1 MKLGRESFNLSYK
14 ELRLRKTSE
23 GSGKLLNNVIKPA
36 LKANTKSFKALTA
49 YYSIGSLEAIGKN
62 LDYFLS
68 NDGVIQIV
76 LGDQI
81 DDERTLLGASKE
93 LQKEE
98 IIIFQKK
105 LMDEV
110 ELIRNDDSKFTIAT
124 IAYLILDKKLQLK
137 VATYKDGVLWHPKLY
152 LLEDMEGNKIA
163 ASGSGNMTEAGF
175 EKNYEIHDVFTTWDF
190 GTEYFTSED
199 PSEPTKEE
207 IFWRIWNNNDENT
220 EVKELDSDYANQL
233 LNILGNPSKQ
243 EVLDFNSKNLGN
255 AIDQNLISFKK
266 DLQISP
272 LFHEFNLGKSA
283 LYPHQINAVQK
294 ALKMWPIRILFSDE
308 VGLGKTLELGTLIAY
323 LVKNKLVENVLV
335 LAPPTLIEQWQDE
348 MKLHFDLDF
357 ARYERSTKKWVYKD
371 DDFPSELEKTPLR
384 YNKNF
389 PPLSIM
395 SKSMA
400 VRSKEQHIFLDGN
413 CYPEF
418 LVIDEA
424 HHARMHR
431 GYDGSAKKTNFRK
444 VVEEITDK
452 IKHIAFATATPMRKN
467 IDEYFFLLNLLGI
480 EELINEKEYE
490 RSLSII
496 NDFYTDRNNKFNL
509 DDLSLIKDLLKKVLE
524 KSQDRFFH
532 NSPEIYQLISE
543 LKNEK
548 LSNEWLFENSKNLID
563 FHTIYHPTRILTSR
577 NVQENLNKFSD
588 IYKIPKR
595 ILRPSPIMPLDISNE
610 LNDFFSSIMEY
621 VDRFYQIT
629 ELAITPDK
637 QLPLGLRRHSLQERF
652 ASSFW
657 SAKKSIT
664 NRREHLVE
672 SLVDFKKNRID
683 KEFFENTL
691 DPDDEESEI
700 ASLTKSELLSVD
712 WENVIKNCE
721 SEIRALD
728 VYIDLANIVI
738 EKSPKGLDPDPKINV
753 TVKLFS
759 EHIQNNPGKPL
770 LIFSK
775 YTDTLNEV
783 ERAVIDYCENNL
795 TQPIGFA
802 SYRGDYRR
810 IKYANERQ
818 HRKADKRD
826 ITRALN
832 NGRVQVVF
840 CSSAASEGLNL
851 QAASYMI
858 NVDVPWVPSDLEQ
871 RIGRI
876 ARLGQKE
883 KEVLI
888 DNIWYPFS
896 IESNMYKRLI
906 DRQRNMS
913 FAIGQFPDLIADAI
927 KNFVDDNDAKK
938 IEKTIDEINKQK
950 NSYEMKVLNE
960 LWTKDGNEPLHP
972 WGNVF
977 RKEILETMEK
987 LGLDV
992 QSIEPDSGSLDVLHF
1007 HLSEFED
1014 IFTKQLLN
1022 KNSNSN
1028 LIGLYSNELL
1038 VGFKILKDDE
1048 DKSLLVNPINFPQ
1061 LLDSLFFGSRLS
1073 IQTYDIDVESFNKLI
1088 DFYLDIKFPSILPA
1102 HHLISFVENN
1112 ISKESF
1118 DNTLTNKIIG
1128 RVTL

>member
-1 MKLGRESFNLSYK
+1 MSYK
-14 ELRLRKTSE
+14 DLRLRKTVE

-36 LKANTKSFKALTA
+36 LKENTKTFKALSA
-49 YYSIGSLEAIGKN
+49 YYSIGSLEAIGKT

-68 NDGVIQIV
+68 NEGTIQIV
-76 LGDQI
+76 IGDQLT
-81 DDERTLLGASKE
+81 DERTLRGASVD

-98 IIIFQKK
+98 INNFQKK
-105 LMDEV
+105 LREDA
-110 ELIRNDDSKFTIAT
+110 ELLRNENSRFTIAT

-137 VATYKDGVLWHPKLY
+137 VANYKNGELWHPKMY
-152 LLEDMEGNKIA
+152 LLEDRDGNKIA
-163 ASGSGNMTEAGF
+163 ATGSGNMTAQGF
-175 EKNYEIHDVFTTWDF
+175 EKNYETHKIFTSWDF
-190 GTEYFTSED
+190 GEDYFESED
-199 PSEPTKEE
+199 PEDPVDEE

-220 EVKELDSDYANQL
+220 EVKELDSEYAQKL
-233 LNILGNPSKQ
+233 LEAIGNPSREK
-243 EVLDFNSKNLGN
+243 VLNNANRKAKDIQNENLL
-255 AIDQNLISFKK
+255 DFKK
-266 DLQISP
+266 DLQTSP
-272 LFHEFNLGKSA
+272 IFHEFNLGKSA

-323 LVKNKLVENVLV
+323 LIKNKLVDDVLV
-335 LAPPTLIEQWQDE
+335 LAPPTLTEQWQDE
-348 MKLHFDLDF
+348 MKQHFDLDF
-357 ARYERSTKKWVYKD
+357 ARYDRTKKSWVYKD
-371 DDFPSELEKTPLR
+371 EEFQSIQENTPLR

-389 PPLSIM
+389 PPLAIM

-400 VRSKEQHIFLDGN
+400 VRSNEQHIFLENDS
-413 CYPEF
+413 YPDF

-431 GYDGSAKKTNFRK
+431 GYDGSAKKTNFRR
-444 VVEEITDK
+444 VVEQISNE

-467 IDEYFFLLNLLGI
+467 IDEYFFLLDLLGV
-480 EELINEKEYE
+480 EELISEKDYE
-490 RSLSII
+490 KSLSII

-509 DDLSLIKDLLKKVLE
+509 DDLSLIKDLLIKVID
-524 KSQDRFFH
+524 KSEERFFH
-532 NSPEIYQLISE
+532 NSPEIYSLVNE
-543 LKNEK
+543 LKNGEVD
-548 LSNEWLFENSKNLID
+548 NAWLFENSKKLIE

-577 NVQENLNKFSD
+577 NVQENLNKFSE

-595 ILRPSPIMPLDISNE
+595 TLRPSPILPIDISNE

-664 NRREHLVE
+664 NRREHLIN
-672 SLVDFKKNRID
+672 SLEGFKENKIT
-683 KEFFENTL
+683 KEFFENS
-691 DPDDEESEI
+691 DESDDEDTII
-700 ASLTKSELLSVD
+700 AGLTKGELVSVD

-721 SEIRALD
+721 SEIRALNTY
-728 VYIDLANIVI
+728 VDLAEIVI
-738 EKSPKGLDPDPKINV
+738 NSTPEGIDPDPKINE
-753 TVKLFS
+753 TVRLFS
-759 EHIQNNPGKPL
+759 EHIDKNPGKPL

-783 ERAVIDYCENNL
+783 ERAVISYCETND
-795 TQPIGFA
+795 IYMGYA

-810 IKYANERQ
+810 IKYANDRE
-818 HRKADKRD
+818 HRKAEKRD

-832 NGRVQVVF
+832 NGRIQVIF

-883 KEVLI
+883 DEVLI

-906 DRQRNMS
+906 DRQRDMS
-913 FAIGQFPDLIADAI
+913 FAIGQFPDLIAEAI
-927 KNFVDDNDAKK
+927 KNFVDDKDAKK
-938 IEKTIDEINKQK
+938 IEKTIDEINKKK
-950 NSYEMKVLNE
+950 NTYEMKVLNE
-960 LWTKDGNEPLHP
+960 LWIQDGNEPLHP

-977 RKEILETMEK
+977 RKEILEIMQK
-987 LGLDV
+987 LDLNTE
-992 QSIEPDSGSLDVLHF
+992 SIDSNSGSLDILHF
-1007 HLSEFED
+1007 HLTEFEE
-1014 IFTKQLLN
+1014 IFNQEPKEDGSNADLLG
-1022 KNSNSN
+1022 
-1028 LIGLYSNELL
+1028 IYSNEYL
-1038 VGFKILKDDE
+1038 VGFKLLKDGE
-1048 DKSLLVNPINFPQ
+1048 ENGLLINPINFPQ
-1061 LLDSLFFGSRLS
+1061 VLESLFFGSSLS
-1073 IQTYDIDVESFNKLI
+1073 IETYDKQLDTLNKLFN
-1088 DFYLDIKFPSILPA
+1088 FYLDIKYPSLLPV
-1102 HHLISFVENN
+1102 HHLISFIENE
-1112 ISKESF
+1112 ISQESF
-1118 DNTLTNKIIG
+1118 DRELKEKVIG

>member
-1 MKLGRESFNLSYK
+1 LSFK
-14 ELRLRKTSE
+14 DLRLRKTVE

-36 LKANTKSFKALTA
+36 LKENTKTFKALSA
-49 YYSIGSLEAIGKN
+49 YYSIGSLEAIGKT

-68 NDGVIQIV
+68 NEGTIQIV
-76 LGDQI
+76 IGDQLT
-81 DDERTLLGASKE
+81 DERTLRGASVD

-98 IIIFQKK
+98 INNFQKK
-105 LMDEV
+105 LREDA
-110 ELIRNDDSKFTIAT
+110 ELLRNENSRFTIAT

-137 VATYKDGVLWHPKLY
+137 VANYKNGELWHPKMY
-152 LLEDMEGNKIA
+152 LLEDKDGNKIA
-163 ASGSGNMTEAGF
+163 ATGSGNMTAQGF
-175 EKNYEIHDVFTTWDF
+175 EKNYETHKIFTSWDF
-190 GTEYFTSED
+190 GEDYFESED
-199 PSEPTKEE
+199 PEDPVDEE

-220 EVKELDSDYANQL
+220 EVKELDSEYAQML
-233 LNILGNPSKQ
+233 LEAIGNPSREQILNNADQKAKDIQ
-243 EVLDFNSKNLGN
+243 NKNLL
-255 AIDQNLISFKK
+255 DFKK
-266 DLQISP
+266 DLQTSP
-272 LFHEFNLGKSA
+272 IFHEFNLGKSA

-323 LVKNKLVENVLV
+323 LIKNNLVDNVLV
-335 LAPPTLIEQWQDE
+335 LAPPTLTEQWQDE
-348 MKLHFDLDF
+348 MKQHFDLDF
-357 ARYERSTKKWVYKD
+357 ARYDRTKKSWVYKD
-371 DDFPSELEKTPLR
+371 EEFEGIKENTPLR
-384 YNKNF
+384 YNDNF
-389 PPLSIM
+389 PSLAIM

-400 VRSKEQHIFLDGN
+400 VRSNEQHIFLENDS
-413 CYPEF
+413 YPDF

-431 GYDGSAKKTNFRK
+431 GYDGSAKKTNFRR
-444 VVEEITDK
+444 VVEQISNE

-467 IDEYFFLLNLLGI
+467 IDEYFFLLDLLGV
-480 EELINEKEYE
+480 EELISEKDYE
-490 RSLSII
+490 KSLSII

-509 DDLSLIKDLLKKVLE
+509 DDLSLIKDLLIKVID
-524 KSQDRFFH
+524 KSEERFFH
-532 NSPEIYQLISE
+532 NSPEIYSLVNE
-543 LKNEK
+543 LKNGEVD
-548 LSNEWLFENSKNLID
+548 NAWLFENSKKLIE

-577 NVQENLNKFSD
+577 NVQENLNKFSE

-595 ILRPSPIMPLDISNE
+595 TLRPSPILPIDISNE

-664 NRREHLVE
+664 NRREHLIN
-672 SLVDFKKNRID
+672 SLEGFKENKIT
-683 KEFFENTL
+683 KEFFENS
-691 DPDDEESEI
+691 DENDDEDTII
-700 ASLTKSELLSVD
+700 AGLTKSELVSVD

-721 SEIRALD
+721 SEIRALNTY
-728 VYIDLANIVI
+728 VELAEIVI
-738 EKSPKGLDPDPKINV
+738 DSTPEGIDPDPKINE
-753 TVKLFS
+753 TLRLFS
-759 EHIQNNPGKPL
+759 EHIDKNPGKPL

-783 ERAVIDYCENNL
+783 ERAVISYCETND
-795 TQPIGFA
+795 IYMGYA

-810 IKYANERQ
+810 IKYANDRE
-818 HRKADKRD
+818 HRKAEKRD

-832 NGRVQVVF
+832 NGRIQVIF

-883 KEVLI
+883 DEVLI

-906 DRQRNMS
+906 DRQRDMS
-913 FAIGQFPDLIADAI
+913 FAIGQFPDLIAEAI
-927 KNFVDDNDAKK
+927 KDFVDDKDAKK
-938 IEKTIDEINKQK
+938 IEKTIDEINKKK
-950 NSYEMKVLNE
+950 NTYEMKVLNE
-960 LWTKDGNEPLHP
+960 LWIQDGNEPLHP

-977 RKEILETMEK
+977 RKEILEIMQK
-987 LGLDV
+987 LDLNTE
-992 QSIEPDSGSLDVLHF
+992 SIDSNSGSLDILHF
-1007 HLSEFED
+1007 HLAEFEE
-1014 IFTKQLLN
+1014 IFNQEAIEEGSNANLLG
-1022 KNSNSN
+1022 
-1028 LIGLYSNELL
+1028 IYSNEYL
-1038 VGFKILKDDE
+1038 VGFKLLKDGE
-1048 DKSLLVNPINFPQ
+1048 ENGLLINPINFPQ
-1061 LLDSLFFGSRLS
+1061 VLESIFFGNSLS
-1073 IQTYDIDVESFNKLI
+1073 IETYDKQLDTLNKLLN
-1088 DFYLDIKFPSILPA
+1088 FYLDIKYPSLLPV
-1102 HHLISFVENN
+1102 HHLISFIENE

-1118 DNTLTNKIIG
+1118 DRELKERVIG

>member
-1 MKLGRESFNLSYK
+1 MSYK
-14 ELRLRKTSE
+14 DLRLRKTVE
-23 GSGKLLNNVIKPA
+23 GSGKLLNNVIKPS
-36 LKANTKSFKALTA
+36 LKENTKTFRALTA
-49 YYSIGSLEAIGKN
+49 YYSIGSLEAIGKT

-68 NDGVIQIV
+68 NDGIIQIV
-76 LGDQI
+76 IGDQV
-81 DDERTLLGASKE
+81 DDERTLKGASEE

-105 LMDEV
+105 LQEDV
-110 ELIRNDDSKFTIAT
+110 ELVRNENSRFTIAT
-124 IAYLILDKKLQLK
+124 IAYLILDEKLQLK
-137 VATYKDGVLWHPKLY
+137 VANYRNGELWHPKMY
-152 LLEDMEGNKIA
+152 LLEDGDGNKIA
-163 ASGSGNMTEAGF
+163 ASGSGNMSESGF
-175 EKNYEIHDVFTTWDF
+175 EKNYEIHDIFTNWDF
-190 GTEYFTSED
+190 GTEYFSSED

-220 EVKELDSDYANQL
+220 EVKELDKEYAQKL
-233 LNILGNPSKQ
+233 LERIGNPSKEDVIKYVDQ
-243 EVLDFNSKNLGN
+243 KVKDNQNENLLN
-255 AIDQNLISFKK
+255 FKK
-266 DLQISP
+266 DLQTSP
-272 LFHEFNLGKSA
+272 IFHEFNLGKSA

-323 LVKNKLVENVLV
+323 LIKNNLVDNVLV
-335 LAPPTLIEQWQDE
+335 LAPPTLTEQWQDE
-348 MKLHFDLDF
+348 MKQHFDLDF
-357 ARYERSTKKWVYKD
+357 ARYDRTKKSWVYKD
-371 DDFPSELEKTPLR
+371 EEFEGIKENSPLR
-384 YNKNF
+384 YNDNF
-389 PPLSIM
+389 PSLAIM

-400 VRSKEQHIFLDGN
+400 VRSNEQHIFLENDF
-413 CYPEF
+413 YPDF

-431 GYDGSAKKTNFRK
+431 GYDGSAKKTNFRR
-444 VVEEITDK
+444 VVEQISNE

-467 IDEYFFLLNLLGI
+467 IDEYFFLLDLLGV
-480 EELINEKEYE
+480 EELISEKDYE
-490 RSLSII
+490 KSLSII

-509 DDLSLIKDLLKKVLE
+509 DDLSLIKDLLIKVID
-524 KSQDRFFH
+524 KSEERFFH
-532 NSPEIYQLISE
+532 NSPEIYSLVNE
-543 LKNEK
+543 LKNGEVD
-548 LSNEWLFENSKNLID
+548 NTWLFENSKKLIE

-577 NVQENLNKFSD
+577 NVQENLNKFSE

-595 ILRPSPIMPLDISNE
+595 TLRPSPILPIDVSNE

-664 NRREHLVE
+664 NRREHLIN
-672 SLVDFKKNRID
+672 SLEDFKENKIT
-683 KEFFENTL
+683 KEFFENS
-691 DPDDEESEI
+691 DENDDEDTI
-700 ASLTKSELLSVD
+700 IGGLTKSELVSVD

-721 SEIRALD
+721 SEIRALNTY
-728 VYIDLANIVI
+728 VDLAEIVI
-738 EKSPKGLDPDPKINV
+738 NSTPEGVDPDPKINE
-753 TVKLFS
+753 TVRLFS
-759 EHIQNNPGKPL
+759 EHIDKNPGKPL

-783 ERAVIDYCENNL
+783 ERAVISYCETND
-795 TQPIGFA
+795 IYMGYA

-810 IKYANERQ
+810 IKYANDRE
-818 HRKADKRD
+818 HRKAEKRD

-832 NGRVQVVF
+832 NGRIQVIF

-883 KEVLI
+883 DEVLI

-906 DRQRNMS
+906 DRQRDMS
-913 FAIGQFPDLIADAI
+913 FAIGQFPDLIAEAI
-927 KNFVDDNDAKK
+927 KNFVDDKDAKK
-938 IEKTIDEINKQK
+938 IEKTIDEINKKK
-950 NSYEMKVLNE
+950 NTYEMKVLNE
-960 LWTKDGNEPLHP
+960 LWIQDGNEPLHP

-977 RKEILETMEK
+977 RKEILEIMQK
-987 LGLDV
+987 LDLNTE
-992 QSIEPDSGSLDVLHF
+992 SIDSNSGSLDILHF
-1007 HLSEFED
+1007 HLTEFEE
-1014 IFTKQLLN
+1014 IFNKEPKEDGSNAELLG
-1022 KNSNSN
+1022 
-1028 LIGLYSNELL
+1028 IYSNEYL
-1038 VGFKILKDDE
+1038 VGFKLLKDGE
-1048 DKSLLVNPINFPQ
+1048 ENGLLINPINFPQ
-1061 LLDSLFFGSRLS
+1061 VLESLFFGNSLS
-1073 IQTYDIDVESFNKLI
+1073 IETYDKQLDTLNKLLN
-1088 DFYLDIKFPSILPA
+1088 FYLDIKYPSLLPV
-1102 HHLISFVENN
+1102 HHLISFIENE
-1112 ISKESF
+1112 ISQESF
-1118 DNTLTNKIIG
+1118 DRELKEKVIG